1 MMEIENKT
9 VHTPR
14 EKGKKISTQPAG
26 RRLIK
31 KKALGWEGICRTA
44 ADTVK
49 PWAGRF
55 FLFPALILYLE
66 LVLHFYMG
74 MEMRYAP
81 VYFAFSLAAGCLF
94 SALILVLPPRAGDV
108 TIRVAAG
115 LVTLLYGVELVAK
128 SILQTY
134 YPLSILGTAS
144 GNRLTDYAIVFGET
158 G

>member
-31 KKALGWEGICRTA
+31 KKTLGWEGICRTA

-74 MEMRYAP
+74 MEMRYFQLGGRVPLFRPDSGSSPTGGRRDNPGGGGAG
-81 VYFAFSLAAGCLF
+81 YLALRRGTGC
-94 SALILVLPPRAGDV
+94 
-108 TIRVAAG
+108 
-115 LVTLLYGVELVAK
+115 
-128 SILQTY
+128 
-134 YPLSILGTAS
+134 
-144 GNRLTDYAIVFGET
+144 
-158 G
+158 

>member
-1 MMEIENKT
+1 MHN
-9 VHTPR
+9 
-14 EKGKKISTQPAG
+14 Q
-26 RRLIK
+26 
-31 KKALGWEGICRTA
+31 A
-44 ADTVK
+44 AA
-49 PWAGRF
+49 PPCSRSS
-55 FLFPALILYLE
+55 FP
-66 LVLHFYMG
+66 
-74 MEMRYAP
+74 
-81 VYFAFSLAAGCLF
+81 
-94 SALILVLPPRAGDV
+94 VLPPRAGDV

>member
-14 EKGKKISTQPAG
+14 EKGKKISTQPAR

-31 KKALGWEGICRTA
+31 KKTLGWEGICRTA

-74 MEMRYAP
+74 MEMRYTP

-115 LVTLLYGVELVAK
+115 LVTL
-128 SILQTY
+128 TWM
-134 YPLSILGTAS
+134 
-144 GNRLTDYAIVFGET
+144 
-158 G
+158 